1 MEGTFNLRAAILD
14 TVGVTVG
21 LLVVV
26 ITISEGEKLLS
37 GSRIRALRMF
47 SSAAV
52 RSLGWKPMDRLRRWL
67 VGGGLWVLTYC
78 AGCRRALTRSAK
90 N

>member
-1 MEGTFNLRAAILD
+1 MEGAFNLRAAILD

-26 ITISEGEKLLS
+26 MTISEGEKLLS
-37 GSRIRALRMF
+37 GSRIMALRMF
-47 SSAAV
+47 SSATV
-52 RSLGWKPMDRLRRWL
+52 RSWGWKPMDRLRRWL

>member
-1 MEGTFNLRAAILD
+1 MEGAFNLRAAILD

-37 GSRIRALRMF
+37 GSRINALRMF

-52 RSLGWKPMDRLRRWL
+52 RSLG
-67 VGGGLWVLTYC
+67 
-78 AGCRRALTRSAK
+78 
-90 N
+90 